1 MKKAPKPWLK
11 RTLWGLAA
19 AGAVWALWALL
30 GLPMSGALFLA
41 LPTAG
46 SILAF
51 RGVWALFRR
60 GEKRKRELEEARRAA
75 PLGGSPAPQ
84 PEEKPLTP
92 EQQEVL
98 GEGQLALQ
106 ELGRLYARIIGDGV
120 RSRIMQLMDLTDRIV
135 QDVRADPSDLPQ
147 IRRFLRYY
155 LPTDIRLLHEY
166 DRMCAEG
173 DTTRI
178 EAVLD
183 QAVTA
188 TRAQYDALFAN
199 DATDLELEIDAME
212 SMLRGEGLAGS
223 DFQFP
228 S

>member
-1 MKKAPKPWLK
+1 MKKAPKPWL
-11 RTLWGLAA
+11 RRVIWGLAA

-30 GLPMSGALFLA
+30 GLPMSGAWLLA

-51 RGVWALFRR
+51 RGVWSLLSHRDRR
-60 GEKRKRELEEARRAA
+60 KAEAGSVPKAPEPEPEAEAEE
-75 PLGGSPAPQ
+75 P
-84 PEEKPLTP
+84 PLTP

-98 GEGQLALQ
+98 GEGQLALK
-106 ELGRLYARIIGDGV
+106 ELGRLYARIRGDGV
-120 RSRIMQLMDLTDRIV
+120 RSRILQLMDLTDRIV
-135 QDVRADPSDLPQ
+135 QDVRSDPTDLPM

-173 DTTRI
+173 DGSRV

-183 QAVTA
+183 QAVRA
-188 TRAQYDALFAN
+188 TRDQYDALFAN
-199 DATDLELEIDAME
+199 DATDLELDIQAME

-223 DFQFP
+223 DFQIP
-228 S
+228 T